1 MKKLLVLASAL
12 ILSLGLSAQELGNFV
27 GIRNAVSPEMKDGK
41 LTLRLAAPYATRVQ
55 LNGGFLANGAVE
67 MKRNDQGVW
76 EYSLVLTIH
85 SSSVFT
91 TPTKAINFRTT

>member
-67 MKRNDQGVW
+67 MTRNDQGGW
-76 EYSLVLTIH
+76 EYSLDMPAPELYTY
-85 SSSVFT
+85 
-91 TPTKAINFRTT
+91 NFVVDGVSLP